1 MKPFLLLCASMVLA
15 PVGYALTDD
24 QQFLEQ
30 LRDQSAALREHSLPP
45 DGFKPPEISAKDKAW
60 IDSLLAKQQHAQQ
73 QAADAAKAQ
82 TARETPFVY
91 FVSFSIPEAGLKQMV
106 PEATQLGIPTLING
120 LIDND
125 FRKTASAVFE
135 LTKDSGE
142 GGVQIDPKTFA
153 QYGITQVPALVV
165 RCEQGFDV
173 IYGNIRLVSA
183 IERIA
188 SSGDCRQVAQ
198 DWLVSRARQWNG
210 YWLHYVAWGL
220 CHWVLRPMSIKQAQ
234 NLPAA

>member
-1 MKPFLLLCASMVLA
+1 MKSVFFLFVSLVLA

-30 LRDQSAALREHSLPP
+30 LRDQSAAMLEQSLPP

-73 QAADAAKAQ
+73 QAANAAKAQ
-82 TARETPFVY
+82 TAQETPFIY

-173 IYGNIRLVSA
+173 IYGNIRLISA

-188 SSGDCRQVAQ
+188 SSGDCHQVAQ
-198 DWLVSRARQWNG
+198 DWLVSRTRQ
-210 YWLHYVAWGL
+210 
-220 CHWVLRPMSIKQAQ
+220 
-234 NLPAA
+234 

>member
-1 MKPFLLLCASMVLA
+1 MKSVFFLFASLVLV
-15 PVGYALTDD
+15 PTSHALTDD

-30 LRDQSAALREHSLPP
+30 LRDQSAAMLEQSLPP

-60 IDSLLAKQQHAQQ
+60 IDSLLAKQQQAQQ
-73 QAADAAKAQ
+73 QVADEAKAQ
-82 TARETPFVY
+82 AAQESPFIY

-173 IYGNIRLVSA
+173 MYGNIRLISA

-188 SSGDCRQVAQ
+188 SSGDCHEVAR
-198 DWLVSRARQWNG
+198 DWLVSRAQ
-210 YWLHYVAWGL
+210 
-220 CHWVLRPMSIKQAQ
+220 
-234 NLPAA
+234 

>member
-1 MKPFLLLCASMVLA
+1 MKSVFILFASLVLV
-15 PVGYALTDD
+15 PTSHALTDD

-30 LRDQSAALREHSLPP
+30 LRDQSAAMLEQSLPP

-60 IDSLLAKQQHAQQ
+60 IDSLLAKQQQAQQ
-73 QAADAAKAQ
+73 QVADAVKAQ
-82 TARETPFVY
+82 AAQETPFIY

-173 IYGNIRLVSA
+173 MYGNIRLISA

-188 SSGDCRQVAQ
+188 SSGDCHQVAQ
-198 DWLVSRARQWNG
+198 DWLVSRAR
-210 YWLHYVAWGL
+210 
-220 CHWVLRPMSIKQAQ
+220 
-234 NLPAA
+234 

>member
-1 MKPFLLLCASMVLA
+1 MKSVFFLFASVLLA
-15 PVGYALTDD
+15 PTSHALTDD

-30 LRDQSAALREHSLPP
+30 LRDQSAALLEQSLPP

-60 IDSLLAKQQHAQQ
+60 IDSLLAKPQHEQQ

-82 TARETPFVY
+82 AARETPFVY
-91 FVSFSIPEAGLKQMV
+91 FVSFSIPEAGLKQMM
-106 PEATQLGIPTLING
+106 PEATQLRIPTLING

-135 LTKDSGE
+135 LTKDSSE

-173 IYGNIRLVSA
+173 IYGNIRLISA

-188 SSGDCRQVAQ
+188 SSGDCHQVAR
-198 DWLVSRARQWNG
+198 DWLVSKERQ
-210 YWLHYVAWGL
+210 
-220 CHWVLRPMSIKQAQ
+220 
-234 NLPAA
+234 